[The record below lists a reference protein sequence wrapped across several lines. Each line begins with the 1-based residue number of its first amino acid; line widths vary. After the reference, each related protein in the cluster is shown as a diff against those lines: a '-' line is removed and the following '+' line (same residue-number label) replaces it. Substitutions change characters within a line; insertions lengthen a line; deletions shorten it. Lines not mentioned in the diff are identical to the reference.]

1 MSESIRIRTSPNGGD
16 KYVKVKIDHD
26 IDFVE
31 ILSLSISQDELYQNF
46 CSDYGVVAGRVIINS
61 GFGVPNA
68 KVSIFIPIDEVDKG
82 DVEISGLYPYDTVTD
97 KNSDGVRYNL
107 LSRQSSSDNDCFTPV
122 GSFPSKREV
131 LDNSDV
137 LEVYCKYYRFTTTTN
152 YAGDFM
158 IFGVPLGTY
167 TLHVDADISDIGIA
181 SQRPYD
187 FTRQGSSPKFF
198 DSPTKFKG
206 GQDLNKLIQ
215 IKSADVGVNVQP
227 FWGDM
232 DNCEIGITRVDID
245 LNYSLQPCAIF
256 MGSIYGD
263 QDKNSVN
270 KNCIPRKKL
279 GELCEQVT
287 SAGSVEI
294 IRKNIDNEIEEF
306 SVEGGRLIDDD
317 GTWAFQIPMN
327 LDYMITDES
336 GQLVLSEDPNKG
348 IPTRANVRFR
358 IGMDETGGEGRLRTR
373 AKYLVPNNPQIFS
386 EIDYNFDENTK
397 PTSFRDI
404 YWNKIYTVS
413 NFISRYQRSSTGVA
427 NRNITA
433 MKDVDACAGDKNPFP
448 YNKVNT
454 TTNPIFFIICLL
466 IKIIAGIVIL
476 INFIIIPIINGII
489 SIIRTVVDLIN
500 AFFGTNVEKP
510 SYVPCVTI
518 ECPPESGTLFAP
530 GCREGSNGYDAA
542 RSCQPTSPPQCNV
555 VYGCGGQNGPCLT
568 SFVGVDDCLAFQMA
582 EELNMFQFDFYNDWV
597 TGTLLSY
604 LLKYKKVNRGREK
617 FCEFDCADFTFDPNY
632 SGVDGN
638 GNGVPDNDCKNFMEM
653 DTCYNCGNTH
663 SPTNI
668 PGIQVGYLDC
678 QKETRDNAII
688 REGLIKKYKNEL
700 YYAATTHS
708 TSFKLFATD
717 LVCLG
722 SVFTCD
728 WQGYPKLQPR
738 LVGSTYKL
746 PPETEEVDDD
756 NTTVLA
762 SGQVTIGNRPKG
774 LFFDI
779 NCVGLHVDY
788 QQCLNLRHICEVEV
802 GLDEA
807 IFNPLTGAIN
817 SLPDGTLGSNDIDN
831 TFGKQFRDSYLYIN
845 SATTFPVIYSQ
856 PTNINSDFN
865 ISTPN
870 AAIYDFSAPSPSN
883 LNPDNGVDYANFRGY
898 NNQTSFD
905 QPKHSF
911 FMYFGTQPGRSA
923 LDKMNQRFFTTC
935 VVAIDTDMV
944 IDATATTVSATGLFN
959 GQIIFTIVGS
969 QGPYSY
975 TIIGPNGYTTNGSI
989 SSVPPTPPTV
999 TVTGLEQGTYI
1010 INVLDVAGNPV
1021 TQTVVV
1027 GGPASFF
1034 CSASVTQNNT
1044 SATIPDGEITL
1055 NIGGGTPPYSYTLLD
1070 ENGSAVFGFNNI
1082 TVTNLPVTINNL
1094 STANVQGY
1102 TLTVTDSANSACT
1115 TTGLTISGPNLITI
1129 TPATTNSTCYVGS
1142 NDGSISLT
1150 IAGAQSPYTVITSGA
1165 SANNSNFYSNSL
1177 NMNNLS
1183 AGNYLVTV
1191 YDGAGSTAST
1201 TVTLASSGA
1210 PLTITSALPAEIAQQ
1225 CYPNNYTIYFR
1236 ITNGLA
1242 INSTAYMEYRVDNS
1256 ATWNYITL
1264 TTPYVDSQTLMSF
1277 TVPISAFANQIIFRF
1292 SDTPNHACHS
1302 NIITYN
1308 VSQMPL
1314 PNAQLSGTRTIGNN
1328 GIVTALGGI
1337 QPYTCSINNGQP
1349 QIMPNGVLSNVTIT
1363 ALTPITITDSVGCTA
1378 LVQ

>member
-16 KYVKVKIDHD
+16 KYVKVKIDND

-187 FTRQGSSPKFF
+187 FIRQGSSPKFF

-466 IKIIAGIVIL
+466 IKIIGFIVII
-476 INFIIIPIINGII
+476 INLIIIPIINGIV
-489 SIIRTVVDLIN
+489 SIIRRIIDFIN
-500 AFFGTNVEKP
+500 ALGANITKP
-510 SYVPCVTI
+510 DYVPCVTV
-518 ECPPESGTLFAP
+518 ECPSESGALFAP

-542 RSCQPTSPPQCNV
+542 RPT
-555 VYGCGGQNGPCLT
+555 YGCGGQNGPCSPFNL
-568 SFVGVDDCLAFQMA
+568 VGLDDCIAFQMA
-582 EELNMFQFDFYNDWV
+582 QELNLFQFDFYNDWV

-653 DTCYNCGNTH
+653 DTCYDCGGTH
-663 SPTNI
+663 SPASG
-668 PGIQVGYLDC
+668 PGIQVGYLNC
-678 QKETRDNAII
+678 QRESRDNAII

-700 YYAATTHS
+700 YYAATTHN
-708 TSFKLFATD
+708 TNFKLFATD
-717 LVCLG
+717 LICLG

-738 LVGSTYKL
+738 LVGSSYKL
-746 PPETEEVDDD
+746 PPEIEELDDD

-788 QQCLNLRHICEVEV
+788 QQCLNIRHICEVEV

-865 ISTPN
+865 IRTPN
-870 AAIYDFSAPSPSN
+870 AAIYDFSAP
-883 LNPDNGVDYANFRGY
+883 NPDNGVDYANFRGY
-898 NNQTSFD
+898 VNDNSFN

-944 IDATATTVSATGLFN
+944 IDTTTTAATATTSFD
-959 GQIIFTIVGS
+959 GQIVFTIVGS

-975 TIIGPNGYTTNGSI
+975 TVIGPNGYTISGNI
-989 SSVPPTPPTV
+989 SSVPPIPPTV
-999 TVTGLEQGTYI
+999 TVTGLGQGTYI

-1044 SATIPDGEITL
+1044 SASIPNGIITL
-1055 NIGGGTPPYSYTLLD
+1055 NIGGGSVPYTYTLLD
-1070 ENGSAVFGFNNI
+1070 ENGAAVPNYTNVQINGGPVQI
-1082 TVTNLPVTINNL
+1082 TLL
-1094 STANVQGY
+1094 ATANVQGY
-1102 TLTVTDSANSACT
+1102 TLNVNDSAGSTCT
-1115 TTGLTISGPNLITI
+1115 TTGLTISGPTVINISTVI
-1129 TPATTNSTCYVGS
+1129 TPTTCYVGS
-1142 NDGSISLT
+1142 NDGE
-1150 IAGAQSPYTVITSGA
+1150 IAITVTGAQLPYFITTTGIT
-1165 SANNSNFYSNSL
+1165 ANNVGFYSGSL
-1177 NMNNLS
+1177 NLTNLA
-1183 AGNYLVTV
+1183 AGNYLITVQDPNGTVTQTVTV
-1191 YDGAGSTAST
+1191 GT
-1201 TVTLASSGA
+1201 TGA
-1210 PLTITSALPAEIAQQ
+1210 PLTLASAQASEIAKQ
-1225 CYPNNYTIYFR
+1225 CSPNTRTIPFR
-1236 ITNGLA
+1236 ITNGLS

-1256 ATWNYITL
+1256 TTWNYVNAIQL
-1264 TTPYVDSQTLMSF
+1264 WSGANNLMSF
-1277 TVPISAFANQIIFRF
+1277 TVPSNAFTNQIVFRF

-1314 PNAQLSGTRTIGNN
+1314 PNAPLSGTRNVN
-1328 GIVTALGGI
+1328 IVTVGGGI
-1337 QPYTCSINNGQP
+1337 APYLYSIGGGSQLPVPQNN
-1349 QIMPNGVLSNVTIT
+1349 QITSSSPVLV
-1363 ALTPITITDSVGCTA
+1363 TDSVGCTA

>member
-16 KYVKVKIDHD
+16 KYVKVKIDND

-107 LSRQSSSDNDCFTPV
+107 LSRQSGLDNDCFTPV

-187 FTRQGSSPKFF
+187 FIRQGSSPKFF

-373 AKYLVPNNPQIFS
+373 AKYLVPNNPQNTN

-466 IKIIAGIVIL
+466 IKIIGFIVII
-476 INFIIIPIINGII
+476 INLIIIPIINGIV
-489 SIIRTVVDLIN
+489 SIIRGIIDFIN
-500 AFFGTNVEKP
+500 ALGANITKP
-510 SYVPCVTI
+510 DYVPCVTI
-518 ECPPESGTLFAP
+518 ECPSESGALFAP
-530 GCREGSNGYDAA
+530 GCREGSNGFDAA
-542 RSCQPTSPPQCNV
+542 RPT
-555 VYGCGGQNGPCLT
+555 YGCGGQNGPCSPFNL
-568 SFVGVDDCLAFQMA
+568 VGLDDCIAFQMA
-582 EELNMFQFDFYNDWV
+582 QELNLFQFDFYNDWV

-604 LLKYKKVNRGREK
+604 LLKYKKVNKGREK
-617 FCEFDCADFTFDPNY
+617 FCEFDCSDFTSDPNY

-638 GNGVPDNDCKNFMEM
+638 GNGVPDNDCKNHMQM
-653 DTCYNCGNTH
+653 DTCYNCGGGFH
-663 SPTNI
+663 GPVSG
-668 PGIQVGYLDC
+668 PGIQVGYLNC
-678 QKETRDNAII
+678 QKTSYDNAII

-700 YYAATTHS
+700 YYAATTHN

-717 LVCLG
+717 LICLG

-738 LVGSTYKL
+738 LVGSSYKL
-746 PPETEEVDDD
+746 PPETEELDDD

-807 IFNPLTGAIN
+807 IFDPLTGLIS

-856 PTNINSDFN
+856 PTIINSDFN
-865 ISTPN
+865 INNNP
-870 AAIYDFSAPSPSN
+870 IYDFSAPSPSN
-883 LNPDNGVDYANFRGY
+883 PNPDNGVDYANFRGY

-944 IDATATTVSATGLFN
+944 IDATATTVSATGLFD

-975 TIIGPNGYTTNGSI
+975 TIKDSTGNPITNGVGTI
-989 SSVPPTPPTV
+989 NTTPPTV
-999 TVTGLEQGTYI
+999 TVTGLGQGTYTI
-1010 INVLDVAGNPV
+1010 SVFDAAGNPAN
-1021 TQTVVV
+1021 QTVVV

-1044 SATIPDGEITL
+1044 SATVPDGEITL
-1055 NIGGGTPPYSYTLLD
+1055 NIGGGTPPYLYTLLD
-1070 ENGSAVFGFNNI
+1070 ENGSAVSGFNNI

-1102 TLTVTDSANSACT
+1102 TTIVRDSDGSICT
-1115 TTGLTISGPNLITI
+1115 TTGLTISGPTVITI
-1129 TPATTNSTCYVGS
+1129 AYTFTQPTCYYGS
-1142 NDGSISLT
+1142 PDGSISLT

-1165 SANNSNFYSNSL
+1165 SANNTTFYSSSL
-1177 NMNNLS
+1177 NLTNLS
-1183 AGNYLVTV
+1183 AGDYLVTIN
-1191 YDGAGSTAST
+1191 DGSGSQQTQT
-1201 TVTLASSGA
+1201 ITLTSLGA
-1210 PLTITSALPAEIAQQ
+1210 PLTIASAVPPEIAKQ
-1225 CYPNNYTIYFR
+1225 CLPNIYTIPFR
-1236 ITNGLA
+1236 ITNGLSA
-1242 INSTAYMEYRVDNS
+1242 GSTIYIEYRVDNS
-1256 ATWNYITL
+1256 TSWNYITL
-1264 TTPYVDSQTLMSF
+1264 TTPYVNSQILMSF
-1277 TVPISAFANQIIFRF
+1277 TVPSSAFANQIIFRF

-1314 PNAQLSGTRTIGNN
+1314 PNAPLIGTRNGN
-1328 GIVTALGGI
+1328 IVTVGGGI
-1337 QPYTCSINNGQP
+1337 APYTYSIGGGPQQQVPSNN
-1349 QIMPNGVLSNVTIT
+1349 QITSPSTV
-1363 ALTPITITDSVGCTA
+1363 TITDSVGCTA